1 MSMNADLVTII
12 VAALGTGGL
21 GSAITA
27 FLSRKK
33 FQIEAR
39 HLEEDL
45 RSSREE
51 ANRKS
56 IDYIQTK
63 MVEISKKYEE
73 EAESLRKRNEELDYK
88 ISELNNRLQNLM
100 EWVVVDNNR
109 YRTWLE
115 TELRKLNPDIAFPQ
129 CPPAPIMRSTSPM
142 SLQHDTIINNQ
153 QQSSQS

>member
-1 MSMNADLVTII
+1 MDANIASII
-12 VAALGTGGL
+12 IAAIGTGGL

-33 FQIEAR
+33 YQVEALR
-39 HLEEDL
+39 LEEDL
-45 RSSREE
+45 RASREE

-63 MVEISKKYEE
+63 MIEISKKYEE
-73 EAESLRKRNEELDYK
+73 ESETLRKRNEELDSK
-88 ISELNNRLQNLM
+88 ITDLNNRLQRLM

-115 TELRKLNPDIAFPQ
+115 TELRKLNPDIAFPE
-129 CPPAPIMRSTSPM
+129 CPAAP
-142 SLQHDTIINNQ
+142 LQRTIIPP
-153 QQSSQS
+153 QSEPAD